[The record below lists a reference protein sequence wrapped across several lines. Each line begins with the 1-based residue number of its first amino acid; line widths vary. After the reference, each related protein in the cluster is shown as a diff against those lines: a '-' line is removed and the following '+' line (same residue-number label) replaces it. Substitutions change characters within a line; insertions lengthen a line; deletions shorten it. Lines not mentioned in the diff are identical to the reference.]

1 MLRDNGHTVIGI
13 DLVGD
18 ADIIADICTVD
29 WELLDLEKIDG
40 VVHLAAKT
48 SVPESIA
55 HPELY
60 EQTNVVATKRLFN
73 WCVENKIP
81 SVIFASSAAVYGNS
95 QTDFKSVGK
104 EGEMASPYAKNKMS
118 CENLART
125 LSSNET
131 RFTCLRFFNVY
142 GIGQSTDSGYAAVIP
157 LFIEKQLNG
166 EPLMVHGTGKQT
178 RDFVNVDDVCHAIIG
193 ALTTYLGQF
202 KIINVGTGRG
212 VSILDLCNIVTSIAS
227 ELGFQPVDVSR
238 APAREGDVD
247 HSVADTSELEL
258 ILSIKDLKPLSLG
271 IKEQII
277 SEFGKRKK
285 IDVRGN

>member
-1 MLRDNGHTVIGI
+1 MYQDLFKGRNI
-13 DLVGD
+13 DL
-18 ADIIADICTVD
+18 AD
-29 WELLDLEKIDG
+29 LLDDY
-40 VVHLAAKT
+40 
-48 SVPESIA
+48 P
-55 HPELY
+55 
-60 EQTNVVATKRLFN
+60 
-73 WCVENKIP
+73 
-81 SVIFASSAAVYGNS
+81 
-95 QTDFKSVGK
+95 
-104 EGEMASPYAKNKMS
+104 
-118 CENLART
+118 
-125 LSSNET
+125 
-131 RFTCLRFFNVY
+131 
-142 GIGQSTDSGYAAVIP
+142 
-157 LFIEKQLNG
+157 
-166 EPLMVHGTGKQT
+166 
-178 RDFVNVDDVCHAIIG
+178 AI
-193 ALTTYLGQF
+193 YDCFPDEF